1 MVFESNFPR
10 RHENHVLETMSYKV
24 FNNSIPDHWIV
35 REMTERDYG
44 FDAMLEIA
52 ANPNKLCAKLAAV
65 QLKASKKI
73 IFASSGFH
81 SHYGVDK
88 RTTNYWLHSNI
99 PTFLFFTDEE
109 TRVLYYISVQKYA
122 RENFDQ
128 YESGNGFSYRIS
140 NENIFSEERFLDD
153 FYQCENLNELELCIS
168 HAQTFHNVFSRF
180 FDENHGRDFHM
191 GVDDEERVSMLSRI
205 YSKIKSFCDITH
217 IPWGL
222 ESIDVFASQKRVG
235 SAYDLYEYHF
245 TEILKLLD
253 EKLLAYFIKIKEIVL
268 NRQSYYWQKKD
279 ASTFNF
285 LKSFD
290 GKTRYQIYRAW
301 VDSSRGRV

>member
-24 FNNSIPDHWIV
+24 FNSSIPNHWIV

-52 ANPNKLCAKLAAV
+52 ANPNELCGKLAAV
-65 QLKASKKI
+65 QLKASRKI
-73 IFASSGFH
+73 IFTSSGFH
-81 SHYGVDK
+81 SHYGIDK

-128 YESGNGFSYRIS
+128 YESSNSLHYKIS
-140 NENIFSEERFLDD
+140 SENLFSEKRFLAD
-153 FYQCENLNELELCIS
+153 FYQCENLNTLELCINDI
-168 HAQTFHNVFSRF
+168 QTFYNVFSRF
-180 FDENHGRDFHM
+180 FNENHGRDLHM
-191 GVDDEERVSMLSRI
+191 GIDDEARKNMLNSI
-205 YSKIKSFCDITH
+205 YSKIKSFCSLTN
-217 IPWGL
+217 IPWDL
-222 ESIDVFASQKRVG
+222 ESIDVFASQNPVG
-235 SAYDLYEYHF
+235 SAYALYEHHF

-253 EKLLAYFIKIKEIVL
+253 IKLLAFLMAIKDIVL
-268 NRQSYYWQKKD
+268 YRQPYYWQKKD

-285 LKSFD
+285 LESFD
-290 GKTRYQIYRAW
+290 GKTQYQTYRAW
-301 VDSSRGRV
+301 VESSRGRV